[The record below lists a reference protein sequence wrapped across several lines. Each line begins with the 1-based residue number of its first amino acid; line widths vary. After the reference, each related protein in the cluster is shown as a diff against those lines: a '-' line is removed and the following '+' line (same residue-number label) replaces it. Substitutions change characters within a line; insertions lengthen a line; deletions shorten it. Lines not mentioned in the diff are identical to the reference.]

1 MNFSPY
7 QPPPD
12 VPSTDPPEVKPKSK
26 KPNASEY
33 NAGSYQS
40 GGSISDPSAVPQ
52 AFSSDPESAGLLD
65 IAGDRANAWE
75 SRFGWRIDVMAAA
88 TYLAGPASETTMSAS
103 MVGHPVVSSAHSAA
117 YQSALLTTPLL
128 VLFLVFKLLIR
139 LPSFLKTIFI
149 LASLGT
155 TLYASFKA
163 WYGAQQG
170 LDRFY
175 LPWIGAVADRWLG
188 EE

>member
-65 IAGDRANAWE
+65 TAGDRANAWE

-103 MVGHPVVSSAHSAA
+103 M
-117 YQSALLTTPLL
+117 SALLTTPLL